1 MKTRKRMYAL
11 TLAIVLVMSIMAI
24 PVSAAARTS
33 EFAAFLT
40 ISANNGSA
48 NPGYT
53 RALQRFLMCI
63 DSTNKDAIMNSGGTD
78 GKFGNTTAKLTKNF
92 QKKSGLS
99 QDGIVGRSTWTAM
112 ENSLSVTVA
121 DSSGTT
127 WYNSNGNVIFGYAYG
142 MASRYISCLDTGDWS
157 KTYFHETK

>member
-78 GKFGNTTAKLTKNF
+78 GKFGNTTTKLTKNF
-92 QKKSGLS
+92 QKK
-99 QDGIVGRSTWTAM
+99 IRFIPR
-112 ENSLSVTVA
+112 
-121 DSSGTT
+121 
-127 WYNSNGNVIFGYAYG
+127 WYCWQKHLDCNGKFPQ
-142 MASRYISCLDTGDWS
+142 RYCC
-157 KTYFHETK
+157 